1 MDDYN
6 NKQNGELRGF
16 DEVTNENGYTV
27 TPDGGFYTKSRED
40 IIQDEAFKS
49 PEQPDD
55 AARAEDTPQAEQEA
69 RQTYAD
75 SGANY
80 SRNNNYNYGGTTFY
94 AKPPKQK
101 KNKKKGAFGAGTV
114 IAAALLA
121 AVIGAGS
128 GIAAVTLSSKNG
140 SNTSSPITSSVS
152 GSNVNINIDE
162 TAESVVEAVAK
173 KVTPSVVG
181 IRTTTSVRS
190 FFGSSN
196 ESTGEGSGVVYSAD
210 GYIITNY
217 HVISGAVTNKSG
229 SKIEVFTDTLDSDS
243 YEATVVGYNIS
254 TDLAVIKIN
263 AKGLTPAEFSDS
275 SKLKVGQYVI
285 TVGNPGG
292 LEFMDSVTYG
302 VISGLNRVVSSDSD
316 VKLIQ
321 TDAAINPGNSGGALV
336 NTKGQLVGINSSK
349 IVSEEFEGMGFAIPS
364 NTVAEICKNIIEKQ
378 NDPEPYLGISVSEK
392 YNSSVLKYYGYPSGA
407 VVSSVADGSPADN
420 AGLAKGDIITE
431 FGGTEITEYSML
443 ESLLQKCKPGDQ
455 VSVKIYRSGRYY
467 STTVTIGSNN
477 AVS

>member
-6 NKQNGELRGF
+6 NKQNGELNGF
-16 DEVTNENGYTV
+16 DKVTNENGYTV
-27 TPDGGFYTKSRED
+27 TPDGGFYTKSRDD
-40 IIQDEAFKS
+40 IIQDEAYHA
-49 PEQPDD
+49 PEPNT
-55 AARAEDTPQAEQEA
+55 AETENSNQQGSANA
-69 RQTYAD
+69 GGYYANN
-75 SGANY
+75 STNY
-80 SRNNNYNYGGTTFY
+80 NYGGYNYGGTTFSV
-94 AKPPKQK
+94 KPPKQK
-101 KNKKKGAFGAGTV
+101 KAKKKGKYGAGV
-114 IAAALLA
+114 VVAASLLA

-128 GIAAVTLSSKNG
+128 GIAAVTLTSRGN
-140 SNTSSPITSSVS
+140 NTSTPITSNVS

-162 TAESVVEAVAK
+162 TAESVVEAVAE

-190 FFGSSN
+190 FFGGSN

-229 SKIEVFTDTLDSDS
+229 SKVEVFTDALDSKS

-254 TDLAVIKIN
+254 TDLAVIKID
-263 AKGLTPAEFSDS
+263 AKGLTPVEFSDS

-302 VISGLNRVVSSDSD
+302 VISGLNRVVSSDSG

-364 NTVAEICKNIIEKQ
+364 NTVAEICKSIIEKQ
-378 NDPEPYLGISVSEK
+378 NDPEPYIGVTISEK
-392 YNSSVLKYYGYPSGA
+392 YTASVLKYYGYPSGA
-407 VVSSVADGSPADN
+407 VISSVADGSPADS

-431 FGGTEITEYSML
+431 FDGTEITEYSMFD
-443 ESLLQKCKPGDQ
+443 SLLQKCKPDDK
-455 VSVKIYRSGRYY
+455 VNIKIYRNGRYY
-467 STTVTIGSNN
+467 TTTVTVGSNN
-477 AVS
+477 AVG

>member
-49 PEQPDD
+49 PEQPDN

-94 AKPPKQK
+94 ARPPKQK